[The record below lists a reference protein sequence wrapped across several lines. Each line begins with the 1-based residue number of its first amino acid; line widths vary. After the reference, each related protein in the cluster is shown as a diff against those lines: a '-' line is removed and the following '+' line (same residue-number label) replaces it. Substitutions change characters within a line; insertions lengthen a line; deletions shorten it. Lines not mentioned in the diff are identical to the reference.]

1 MKQLITITALLLSTL
16 SSYAQYGDETY
27 TVNITGA
34 PSITLDYMRNP
45 GEMETH
51 SLDQDNNLGT
61 FYPDTDGVIR
71 IELSKGH
78 YQYFVNWKSGNV
90 QNGSFYISNR
100 NVYFEIR
107 YNPPVFNIDTPK
119 TYSNAYRSLISYKKK
134 KEARELFYIAAEA
147 GHVDAMFDYARMCW
161 NGIGGKKNK
170 NHAYH
175 YINEALEHGHP
186 LAAYYLEHFKDK
198 YVWKWY
204 L

>member
-1 MKQLITITALLLSTL
+1 MKQLIVISVLLLSSL
-16 SSYAQYGDETY
+16 SSYAQYNDETY

-45 GEMETH
+45 GDMDTH
-51 SLDQDNNLGT
+51 SFDQDNNLGT
-61 FYPDTDGVIR
+61 YYPNDDGVIS
-71 IELSKGH
+71 IELSKGY
-78 YQYFVNWKSGNV
+78 YQYLVNWNSHGP
-90 QNGSFYISNR
+90 QNGSFYIKDR

-107 YNPPVFNIDTPK
+107 MLPPYCNIDTKK
-119 TYSNAYRSLISYKKK
+119 TIEKAYRCLSNKKK

-147 GHVDAMFDYARMCW
+147 GNADAMFDYARICW
-161 NGIGGKKNK
+161 NGIGGGKNK

-175 YINEALEHGHP
+175 YINEALKHGHP
-186 LAAYYLEHFKDK
+186 LAATYIEHFKDK

>member
-1 MKQLITITALLLSTL
+1 MKQLIAISVLLLSSL
-16 SSYAQYGDETY
+16 SSYAQYNDETY

-45 GEMETH
+45 GDIESH
-51 SLDQDNNLGT
+51 SFNHEQNLGT
-61 FYPDTDGVIR
+61 YYPGDDGVIH

-78 YQYFVNWKSGNV
+78 YQYLVNWNSGNV

-100 NVYFEIR
+100 NVYFEVR
-107 YNPPVFNIDTPK
+107 YFPPVFNIDTPT

-147 GHVDAMFDYARMCW
+147 GHVDAMFDYARICW
-161 NGIGGKKNK
+161 NGIGGKKDK

-175 YINEALEHGHP
+175 YINEALKHGHP
-186 LAAYYLEHFKDK
+186 LAATYIEHFKDK